1 MPGNERIR
9 KYIEAGSV
17 LGVVTRA
24 KADDIVRE
32 LVSAGDIQR
41 ESAQEWV
48 DNLVDRS
55 RKTSEHLIETVRREV
70 ATQLSK
76 IDAKALESV
85 ANQVSDLLKRS
96 ADAGR
101 AAAKDAGSS
110 ARKAGS
116 SARKEAVKAR
126 KAGKDAAAKGRE
138 AAEHVMPRMGKKKSA
153 KKASAAKKSPA
164 KKAPAKKAS
173 AAKKSA
179 AKKAPVKKAPAK
191 KAAKKAAG

>member
-1 MPGNERIR
+1 MPGDERIR

-85 ANQVSDLLKRS
+85 AKEISDLLKRS

-110 ARKAGS
+110 ARK
-116 SARKEAVKAR
+116 EAVKAR
-126 KAGKDAAAKGRE
+126 KAGQEAAAKGRE
-138 AAEHVMPRMGKKKSA
+138 AAEHVIPRMGKKKSA
-153 KKASAAKKSPA
+153 KKASAAKKSAA
-164 KKAPAKKAS
+164 KKAPA
-173 AAKKSA
+173 
-179 AKKAPVKKAPAK
+179 KKAPAK
-191 KAAKKAAG
+191 KAAKKAAS